1 MPIGE
6 QPLQLVE
13 PLCDDARLEEGSG
26 VATPLPRNLVRVPK
40 VRQQT
45 DFSCGTAATL
55 ALLRYWRVGQ
65 YAEVDEAKLY
75 QQLGTTPARGT
86 EPQSI
91 EAFLNTAT
99 GITAEYR
106 HGNVTVEE
114 LERAVDAQEPPI
126 VDLQAWRDHDAPW
139 RDVWDAGH
147 YVVLV
152 GYDREHLFFMDPS
165 RLTPGPYA
173 YLPRAELDERWH
185 DLTGDH
191 NQQVLRM
198 AIFARGP
205 AKPPRGDDLAAGTA
219 TKLG

>member
-6 QPLQLVE
+6 QPLELAASV
-13 PLCDDARLEEGSG
+13 PDDTSPKERSG
-26 VATPLPRNLVRVPK
+26 ASTPLPPNLIRVAK

-55 ALLRYWRVGQ
+55 ALLRYWRVAP

-75 QQLGTTPARGT
+75 QELGTTPARGT
-86 EPQSI
+86 EPHAIAS
-91 EAFLNTAT
+91 FLNTTA
-99 GITAEYR
+99 GIDAEYR
-106 HGNVTVEE
+106 HDEVTMED
-114 LERAVDAQEPPI
+114 LERAVDRREPPI
-126 VDLQAWRDHDAPW
+126 VDLQAWSDYEAPW

-147 YVVLV
+147 YVILV
-152 GYDREHLFFMDPS
+152 GYDDERLYFMDPS
-165 RLTPGPYA
+165 RMTPGAYA
-173 YLPRAELDERWH
+173 YLTRAELDERWH

-205 AKPPRGDDLAAGTA
+205 AIPLPAAEPDAGVA
-219 TKLG
+219 TRLG

>member
-1 MPIGE
+1 MSFLATSAGDIG
-6 QPLQLVE
+6 Q
-13 PLCDDARLEEGSG
+13 DSAA
-26 VATPLPRNLVRVPK
+26 VATALPPNLIRVPK

-55 ALLRYWRVGQ
+55 ALLRYWRVPPF
-65 YAEVDEAKLY
+65 AEVEEAKLY
-75 QQLGTTPARGT
+75 QELGTTPARGT
-86 EPQSI
+86 EPQAI
-91 EAFLNTAT
+91 AAFLNTT
-99 GITAEYR
+99 RGITAEYR
-106 HGNVTVEE
+106 HGDVTIED
-114 LERAVDAQEPPI
+114 LERAVDERQPPM

-152 GYDREHLFFMDPS
+152 GYDEESLFFMDPS
-165 RLTPGPYA
+165 RMTPGPYA
-173 YLPRAELDERWH
+173 YLPRVELDERWH

-205 AKPPRGDDLAAGTA
+205 ALPPSEEEPAAEGA